1 MSECLRLIIMDVAR
15 RACVLLALLTIGCG
29 RTPPPTPSPGPGT
42 GETITGRERLGW
54 DQPATSTAELA
65 TFRYAIYVDGAR
77 SEIADVNCGATAGAG
92 GFACSGR
99 LPAMS
104 NGSHTLELAAFFDA
118 GGIVESPKSAPLR
131 VTVTATAAPAS
142 ATPLQSRDTV
152 TTADGVRLH
161 TALVASGL
169 DDVVDFAL
177 MPDGRLVVAERAGRI
192 RVVAA
197 GGMTDALR
205 ADPGDPGA
213 DGGILALTLDPDVLR
228 TGHVFVTH
236 TPPGAFRVV
245 RYRFAGSA
253 LVERM
258 ALMRDVPASAD
269 PSAALRAGP
278 DGKIYAAFDDG
289 GDRDAAAR
297 LSEWSGKILRLNGD
311 GGTPDDQPAAS
322 PVFWSG
328 LRAPRGLGWSPD
340 TGTLWLA
347 EQGREG
353 LERVTALVTGPGRP
367 RRAAQRASHAL
378 PRPLG
383 ARALAFYRGEAIPE
397 FRGDMFI
404 AASEAGYLLR
414 VRFDPSDALRATSSE
429 RLLDGRIGP
438 VRAVAVSADG
448 ALFVAGESAIW
459 RLARPR

>member
-1 MSECLRLIIMDVAR
+1 MAR
-15 RACVLLALLTIGCG
+15 RSYILLALLTIGCG
-29 RTPPPTPSPGPGT
+29 RTPPPTPSPGPSG

-54 DQPATSTAELA
+54 DQPAASTAELA

-77 SEIADVNCGATAGAG
+77 SEIADATCAVTAGAG

-104 NGSHTLELAAFFDA
+104 NGAHVLELAAFYDA
-118 GGIVESPKSAPLR
+118 GGIVEGAKSAPLS
-131 VTVTATAAPAS
+131 VIVAATATPAS
-142 ATPLQSRDTV
+142 ASPLQTREIV
-152 TTADGVRLH
+152 TTGDGVRLEA
-161 TALVASGL
+161 ALLASGL

-177 MPDGRLVVAERAGRI
+177 MPDGRLLVAERAGRVRI
-192 RVVAA
+192 VA
-197 GGMTDALR
+197 GGASTDALR
-205 ADPGDPGA
+205 TGSGAQPA
-213 DGGILALTLDPDVLR
+213 DGGILALALDSNVVR

-236 TPPGAFRVV
+236 TPPGSFRVI
-245 RYRFAGSA
+245 RYRIAGSA
-253 LVERM
+253 LVDRM
-258 ALMRDVPASAD
+258 TLIRDVPASAD
-269 PSAALRAGP
+269 PSAALRTGP
-278 DGKIYAAFDDG
+278 DGKLYAAFDDG
-289 GDRDAAAR
+289 GSDEAAAR

-328 LRAPRGLGWSPD
+328 LRSPRALGWTAD
-340 TGTLWLA
+340 NGTLWMA

-353 LERVTALVTGPGRP
+353 TERVKALVTGPDRP
-367 RRAAQRASHAL
+367 RRASQRASHAL

-383 ARALAFYRGEAIPE
+383 ARSLAFYRGEPIPE

-414 VRFDPSDALRATSSE
+414 VRFDPSDPLRAISSE

-438 VRAVAVSADG
+438 VRAVAVAADG
-448 ALFVAGESAIW
+448 SLYVAGQSVIW
-459 RLARPR
+459 RLTPPR